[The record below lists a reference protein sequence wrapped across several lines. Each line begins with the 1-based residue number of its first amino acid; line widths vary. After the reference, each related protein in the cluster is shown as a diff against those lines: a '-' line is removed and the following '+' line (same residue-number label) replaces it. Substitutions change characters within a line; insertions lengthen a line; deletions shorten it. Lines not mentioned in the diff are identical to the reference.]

1 MLAKLAGVLLT
12 GTLLLSACGLGATQ
26 MELPTATEQQ
36 HALHTER
43 QHFEERLTAHTTATL
58 LALTCED
65 NVDIATYKVANE
77 SSMTVNLLKGTPTIQ
92 DITLH
97 IDGPAIGNAFHYVAL
112 AVDTTLTLEQAA
124 TIIQQAAQ
132 GATQHNGITYQLH
145 HSDDGITLVVN

>member
-12 GTLLLSACGLGATQ
+12 GTLLLSACGLGTTQ
-26 MELPTATEQQ
+26 MELPTATEQ

-43 QHFEERLTAHTTATL
+43 QHFEERLTTHTTATL

-77 SSMTVNLLKGTPTIQ
+77 ASMTVNLLKGTPTIQ

-112 AVDTTLTLEQAA
+112 AVDPTLTIEQAA
-124 TIIQQAAQ
+124 THYS
-132 GATQHNGITYQLH
+132 TSSTRDNPT
-145 HSDDGITLVVN
+145 